1 MIKLCLVWDIEN
13 QLLTFQNQ
21 KRSMSSMVLSL
32 DKLAVTF
39 AIAWINKD
47 QKEVPLKLWAGSNS
61 QFISQR

>member
-1 MIKLCLVWDIEN
+1 MTRLYLVWDIEN

-32 DKLAVTF
+32 DKLAATF
-39 AIAWINKD
+39 AIAWININ

>member
-1 MIKLCLVWDIEN
+1 MIRLYLVWDIEN

-21 KRSMSSMVLSL
+21 KRSMSFMVLSL

-47 QKEVPLKLWAGSNS
+47 RKEVPLKLWAGSNS